1 MSEFVNQAI
10 PFLKFGNRRGLACY
24 QLQIPWIREF
34 RDIFDS
40 SFEYDPVHQFH
51 FFIEPDHDQKR

>member
-1 MSEFVNQAI
+1 MSEFKNRAI

-34 RDIFDS
+34 RDMFPN
-40 SFEYDPVHQFH
+40 SFEYDPVNHFH
-51 FFIEPDHDQKR
+51 FFIEPEMKT